1 MLLIVASIPSE
12 GWAISLRIATD
23 KWVPYENL
31 ADPELPGFSTEVI
44 QAVFASMGIDIKI
57 HEYPWIRAL
66 QGVYRGN
73 SDALYSAFWSEE
85 RARECYYPQESLIQ
99 EKWVFFIRR
108 KDVGRLTFYS
118 YEDLKGT
125 RIGVLRKASITPEF
139 WKFAQTDYIVEEV
152 SIDEQNFKK
161 LLKHRIDYV
170 VTGYSNGIT
179 LLKTMGIGD
188 QVVPLEAKSLLEDYL
203 YLIFSKK
210 TVTQELVNQFST
222 ALQRFKTTRTYHNIY
237 EKYFEFHD

>member
-1 MLLIVASIPSE
+1 
-12 GWAISLRIATD
+12 
-23 KWVPYENL
+23 
-31 ADPELPGFSTEVI
+31 
-44 QAVFASMGIDIKI
+44 
-57 HEYPWIRAL
+57 
-66 QGVYRGN
+66 
-73 SDALYSAFWSEE
+73 
-85 RARECYYPQESLIQ
+85 
-99 EKWVFFIRR
+99 
-108 KDVGRLTFYS
+108 
-118 YEDLKGT
+118 
-125 RIGVLRKASITPEF
+125 
-139 WKFAQTDYIVEEV
+139 V